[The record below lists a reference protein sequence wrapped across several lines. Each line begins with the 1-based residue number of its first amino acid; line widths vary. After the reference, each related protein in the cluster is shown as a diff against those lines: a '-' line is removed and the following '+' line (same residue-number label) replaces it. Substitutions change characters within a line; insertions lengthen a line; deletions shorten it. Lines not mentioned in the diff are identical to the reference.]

1 MLTTLIN
8 CLALIDVLRRKNEM
22 KTFLS
27 INEFK
32 YIILKIGSQIIGKI
46 LSKTGHFCCIIITD
60 I

>member
-46 LSKTGHFCCIIITD
+46 LSKTGHFCCINITD